1 MLQRHRI
8 PTIFS
13 IYMVDV
19 LCCALGCVILLWQV
33 NHQEAEDKNASL
45 SASLNKLQNRDETI
59 LALTSEIDTLKSNL
73 DAGHKRSLALAGE
86 LAFIK
91 TALDASHKKYLSISV
106 ELDKTRKERDAAAQL
121 ALVRKDEF
129 DALKKNH
136 VAAEALLASLRLE
149 LTGLQKKSQLTTA
162 QLADKLK
169 AHAELLDEIAK
180 AQARVVLL
188 EKDIDAKKLELLVA
202 GNKLDQQSAK
212 LKDADLRLLRL
223 EKSLA
228 DVRMEGRDSLNQ
240 LKVADLR
247 VKLLE
252 QELDSRKTQLTDADR
267 RIRDLLGNQ
276 DVLSK
281 RLVASA
287 KEVAD
292 ARLTLSA
299 LEVEKLSLL
308 NRAKNL
314 QAAMENRFAG
324 ITLTGRRVL
333 FLVDMSGSMELLD
346 ENTLDPD
353 KWPLVCET
361 IARIMQSL
369 TDLRQYQV
377 ILFSE
382 RRLYPLGGDGRW
394 LDYQGPQSA
403 KVAMAAI
410 KAVKPTGGTNMY
422 EGLAEAFRFR
432 AQGLDTIYLL
442 SDGLPNT
449 GDGLPANADK
459 LTETQKT
466 DALAKYVRAKLR
478 QDWNRYVP
486 GQPRVRINTIGFF
499 FESPDVGA
507 FLWALAREHEGNF
520 VGMSK

>member
-1 MLQRHRI
+1 
-8 PTIFS
+8 
-13 IYMVDV
+13 VK
-19 LCCALGCVILLWQV
+19 A
-33 NHQEAEDKNASL
+33 
-45 SASLNKLQNRDETI
+45 
-59 LALTSEIDTLKSNL
+59 
-73 DAGHKRSLALAGE
+73 
-86 LAFIK
+86 
-91 TALDASHKKYLSISV
+91 ALDATQKKYLSISV
-106 ELDKTRKERDAAAQL
+106 ELDKTRKERDAAAKL

-149 LTGLQKKSQLTTA
+149 LSGLTKKSQLTAT

-180 AQARVVLL
+180 AKARVVLL

-202 GNKLDQQSAK
+202 ANKLEKQDAK
-212 LKDADLRLLRL
+212 LKDADQRLVRI
-223 EKSLA
+223 EKSLT

-252 QELDSRKTQLTDADR
+252 QELDTRKTQLTDADR

-292 ARLTLSA
+292 ARLALSA
-299 LEVEKLSLL
+299 LEVEKISLV
-308 NRAKNL
+308 NRARSL
-314 QAAMENRFAG
+314 QAVMENRFAG

-382 RRLYPLGGDGRW
+382 KRLYPLGADGRW

-403 KVAMAAI
+403 KQAVAAI
-410 KAVKPTGGTNMY
+410 RAVKPTGGTNMY
-422 EGLAEAFRFR
+422 EGLGEAFRFR

-466 DALAKYVRAKLR
+466 DALAKHVRAKLK
-478 QDWNRYVP
+478 QDWNRYIP
-486 GQPRVRINTIGFF
+486 GQQRVRINTIGFF